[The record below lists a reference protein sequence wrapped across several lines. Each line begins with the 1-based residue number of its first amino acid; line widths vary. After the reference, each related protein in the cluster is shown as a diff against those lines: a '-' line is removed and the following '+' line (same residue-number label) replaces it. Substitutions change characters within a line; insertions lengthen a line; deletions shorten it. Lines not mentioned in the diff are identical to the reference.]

1 MNTLELLTILSSIA
15 TTFSIL
21 FILVIYMNDKKR
33 KDREENRKEKA
44 ELSYMREQLER
55 QMYQINQKLYSDP
68 KRWNDMN
75 HLLFR
80 NLENDSAIYSSQAIN
95 TSFFEKM
102 GIDINSIK
110 VDKKM
115 VFYLTPFHPDFDST
129 YKVVSEAC
137 YKRNLRCTRG
147 DEKYIEGNIVRSIIE
162 QVMESR
168 YVIAN
173 LNGRNPNVYYEL
185 GIAQAIGKPVI
196 LIADV
201 SSYKEIPFD
210 LQSNR
215 LLLYR
220 NEGELTNMILDM
232 L

>member
-1 MNTLELLTILSSIA
+1 
-15 TTFSIL
+15 
-21 FILVIYMNDKKR
+21 
-33 KDREENRKEKA
+33 
-44 ELSYMREQLER
+44 
-55 QMYQINQKLYSDP
+55 
-68 KRWNDMN
+68 
-75 HLLFR
+75 
-80 NLENDSAIYSSQAIN
+80 
-95 TSFFEKM
+95 
-102 GIDINSIK
+102 
-110 VDKKM
+110 
-115 VFYLTPFHPDFDST
+115 
-129 YKVVSEAC
+129 
-137 YKRNLRCTRG
+137 
-147 DEKYIEGNIVRSIIE
+147 
-162 QVMESR
+162 MESR

>member
-1 MNTLELLTILSSIA
+1 MS
-15 TTFSIL
+15 FSVVF
-21 FILVIYMNDKKR
+21 FIFIYINDRKR
-33 KDREENRKEKA
+33 AEREISRKEKA

-55 QMYQINQKLYSDP
+55 QMYQMNQKLYSDP
-68 KRWNDMN
+68 NRWADMN

-80 NLENDSAIYSSQAIN
+80 NLTKDDSALYSDQAIN

-102 GIDINSIK
+102 GIDIRSIK
-110 VDKKM
+110 IDKKM
-115 VFYLTPFHPDFDST
+115 VFYLTPFHVDFDST
-129 YKVVSEAC
+129 YKIIKNAC
-137 YKRNLRCTRG
+137 LKRNLRCTRG
-147 DEKYIEGNIVRSIIE
+147 DEMYIEGNVLRSIIE
-162 QVMESR
+162 QIMESR

-196 LIADV
+196 LIANV
-201 SSYKEIPFD
+201 SSYKEVPFD

-215 LLLYR
+215 LLLYQ
-220 NEGELTNMILDM
+220 NEEDLTNQILNM

>member
-1 MNTLELLTILSSIA
+1 M
-15 TTFSIL
+15 
-21 FILVIYMNDKKR
+21 
-33 KDREENRKEKA
+33 
-44 ELSYMREQLER
+44 
-55 QMYQINQKLYSDP
+55 
-68 KRWNDMN
+68 
-75 HLLFR
+75 
-80 NLENDSAIYSSQAIN
+80 
-95 TSFFEKM
+95 
-102 GIDINSIK
+102 
-110 VDKKM
+110 
-115 VFYLTPFHPDFDST
+115 FYLTPFHPDFDST

-137 YKRNLRCTRG
+137 FKRNLRCTRG

-162 QVMESR
+162 QIMESR

-173 LNGRNPNVYYEL
+173 LNGRNPNINYEL

-220 NEGELTNMILDM
+220 DVSVRCAPVYSTYANIANRKFCINIEYPFPLC
-232 L
+232 